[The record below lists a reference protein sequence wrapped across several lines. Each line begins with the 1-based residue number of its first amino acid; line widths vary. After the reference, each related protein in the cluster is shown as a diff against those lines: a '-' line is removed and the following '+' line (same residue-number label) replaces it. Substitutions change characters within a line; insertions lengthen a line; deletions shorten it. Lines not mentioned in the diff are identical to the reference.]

1 MSMEEHPDFY
11 TQKGYQMRRQEHL
24 TGAMEDYLE
33 MICRLAQSAGYVR
46 TGDPAQQLHVRPPSA
61 SKMVGHL
68 RERGLVSFERYG
80 LIRPTAAGWQIGRR
94 LLRRHEVLLRFFQ
107 RVNGTE
113 DELELVEQVEHA
125 IDERTVDNLEAWLGR
140 MDDAD
145 QA

>member
-1 MSMEEHPDFY
+1 MADWP
-11 TQKGYQMRRQEHL
+11 
-24 TGAMEDYLE
+24 
-33 MICRLAQSAGYVR
+33 
-46 TGDPAQQLHVRPPSA
+46 
-61 SKMVGHL
+61 
-68 RERGLVSFERYG
+68 
-80 LIRPTAAGWQIGRR
+80 R